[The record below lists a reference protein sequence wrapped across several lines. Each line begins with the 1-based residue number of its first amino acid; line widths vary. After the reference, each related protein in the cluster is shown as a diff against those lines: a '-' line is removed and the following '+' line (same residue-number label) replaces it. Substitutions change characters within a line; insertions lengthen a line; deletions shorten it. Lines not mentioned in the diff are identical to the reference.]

1 LEAHSTVKGIVLAG
15 GEGKRLRPL
24 SYYVQK
30 CMIPVGGTQ
39 RPLLEY
45 IIRLFRHHHITDVTM
60 LVSYKHEQI
69 VNYFGDG
76 SRFGVE
82 LTYCQDEPDVK
93 GTGAAL
99 LNLYHKG
106 LIDPEGT
113 ILVYYGDTL
122 SNIDLESLL
131 AQHEM
136 TGAAATLALAK
147 GYSVPVGVA
156 EVKGG
161 EVVGW
166 AEKPTLDLHV
176 GIGIL
181 AFDAR
186 VLEDLPPMAEAKK
199 ELDITGDVVP
209 YLVHRGDRVQA
220 YLTDSFWYDVGS
232 VEEYEKLDNKV
243 IEKTFSYLYSQQ
255 PEFDLRN
262 VLTYSYL
269 RRLEWRRRLRT
280 TRRVGK
286 VQNVLNVYSNRR

>member
-1 LEAHSTVKGIVLAG
+1 MVKGIILAG

-30 CMIPVGGTQ
+30 CMIPVGETQ

-45 IIRLFRHHHITDVTM
+45 IIRLFCHHDITDVIM

-82 LTYCQDEPDVK
+82 LTYCQDEPDMK

-99 LNLYHKG
+99 LNLCDKG
-106 LIDPEGT
+106 SIDPEEA
-113 ILVYYGDTL
+113 ILVYCGDIL
-122 SNIDLESLL
+122 SNIDLASML
-131 AQHEM
+131 AQHQM

-156 EVKGG
+156 EVSEGG
-161 EVVGW
+161 VVGW

-181 AFDAR
+181 ALDAR
-186 VLEDLPPMAEAKK
+186 VLEDLPRLADAKK
-199 ELDITGDVVP
+199 ELDITRDVVP
-209 YLVHRGDRVQA
+209 YLVQRGERVQA
-220 YLTDSFWYDVGS
+220 YMADNFWYDVGS
-232 VEEYEKLDNKV
+232 VEKYEKLDNKAV
-243 IEKTFSYLYSQQ
+243 ENTFSYLYNQQ
-255 PEFDLRN
+255 AEFDLQN

-286 VQNVLNVYSNRR
+286 IQNVLNA

>member
-1 LEAHSTVKGIVLAG
+1 
-15 GEGKRLRPL
+15 
-24 SYYVQK
+24 
-30 CMIPVGGTQ
+30 
-39 RPLLEY
+39 
-45 IIRLFRHHHITDVTM
+45 
-60 LVSYKHEQI
+60 
-69 VNYFGDG
+69 VN
-76 SRFGVE
+76 
-82 LTYCQDEPDVK
+82 

-113 ILVYYGDTL
+113 ILVYYGDIL

-147 GYSVPVGVA
+147 GYCVPVGVA

-186 VLEDLPPMAEAKK
+186 VLEDLPPMVEAKK

-262 VLTYSYL
+262 MLTYSYL
-269 RRLEWRRRLRT
+269 RRLEWRRLLRT